1 MTMTEGS
8 IVLSTSWGLSP
19 SHLYFYPRALQELYS
34 VPEKTYRI
42 GETEVPLYYLES
54 SILQKTVKAPPM
66 AEELVYQD
74 GKILIMNESASD
86 KYIFGKLTRGKYV
99 YGYEVKE

>member
-1 MTMTEGS
+1 M
-8 IVLSTSWGLSP
+8 
-19 SHLYFYPRALQELYS
+19 
-34 VPEKTYRI
+34 
-42 GETEVPLYYLES
+42 PLYYLES

>member
-1 MTMTEGS
+1 MWRQTVWMSGQTENS
-8 IVLSTSWGLSP
+8 
-19 SHLYFYPRALQELYS
+19 FYWKRTEAPRALQELYS